1 MKLPVVALTA
11 LCLGAVALA
20 ADDDRAK
27 LTGTW
32 QSSSGSETW
41 VLQDKGETWHIAY
54 TQGNQKPAE
63 FDCAADGRDCN
74 VKEAGH
80 AAKVSLYFNGPRLVE
95 LETKG
100 AEVIKRRFA
109 VGQQGDQMDVEVIP
123 VVSTEKAATVHFKR
137 VSATASK

>member
-1 MKLPVVALTA
+1 MKLQLVALMA
-11 LCLGAVALA
+11 LMPGVFAFA

-27 LTGTW
+27 LSGTW
-32 QSSSGSETW
+32 ASGSETW
-41 VLQDKGETWHIAY
+41 VLTAKGDTWHIAY
-54 TQGNQKPAE
+54 SQGNQKPAE

-80 AAKVSLYFNGPRLVE
+80 PAKVSLYFNGPKLVE

-100 AEVIKRRFA
+100 TEIIKRRFA
-109 VGQQGDQMDVEVIP
+109 VGEQGDQMDVEVIP
-123 VVSTEKAATVHFKR
+123 VVSTEKPATLHFKR